1 MNIMKRRNLSRI
13 YIFEKFEDE
22 EKRQPTCFEDCTEKT
37 QDRWLESLDRE
48 ALIRLAKSLGQ
59 TLNLI
64 GNQFDLTAE

>member
-1 MNIMKRRNLSRI
+1 MKRRNLSGI

-22 EKRQPTCFEDCTEKT
+22 EKRQPTCFEDCTEET

-59 TLNLI
+59 TLNII
-64 GNQFDLTAE
+64 GNEFDIIAE

>member
-1 MNIMKRRNLSRI
+1 MKRRNLSRI